1 MLYRVVTATTMS
13 TTDLTLHFKEQG
25 RPDTILPKQVPL
37 AISEAPS
44 QLSDAHGNRTWPF
57 PWWSRPDQTGG
68 RIDYRNS
75 KEGAQFRF
83 EENFPDFWSERYT
96 GGPMRMY
103 HSHPLAHK
111 LNNIVYPGSAP
122 NYWMANYSPVWR
134 RPDYYS
140 VQGNPFR

>member
-1 MLYRVVTATTMS
+1 MFS
-13 TTDLTLHFKEQG
+13 TTEQTLNFKSPHE
-25 RPDTILPKQVPL
+25 PVTLLPKQYPVAPTL
-37 AISEAPS
+37 TPS
-44 QLSDAHGNRTWPF
+44 QLSDAFGNRTWPF
-57 PWWSRPDQTGG
+57 PWWSKSTP
-68 RIDYRNS
+68 INYRNS
-75 KEGAQFRF
+75 AEGARYRF

-111 LNNIVYPGSAP
+111 LNNIVYKGTAP
-122 NYWMANYSPVWR
+122 KYWKANYSPVWR

>member
-1 MLYRVVTATTMS
+1 MS
-13 TTDLTLHFKEQG
+13 TTDLTLRFKEQG
-25 RPDTILPKQVPL
+25 QPTTLLPKQVPVEL
-37 AISEAPS
+37 TLKPS
-44 QLSDAHGNRTWPF
+44 QLSDAFGNRTWPF
-57 PWWSRPDQTGG
+57 PWWDGR

-75 KEGAQFRF
+75 AAGARYRF

-103 HSHPLAHK
+103 HSHPLGHK
-111 LNNIVYPGSAP
+111 LNNIVYKGSAP
-122 NYWMANYSPVWR
+122 NYWMGFYSPVWR